1 MNILLDTNAYTA
13 LMSGRPEV
21 TERVRQ
27 SEKVLLSSVVAG
39 ELLFG
44 FHNGTRFEENYR
56 HLSAFLE
63 NPFVELLPVTLNT
76 ANRFG
81 RIAAALRSKG
91 NPIPTN
97 DIWIAAHT
105 MESGGDLLSY
115 DQHFSAVDGLAWIHL
130 RA

>member
-1 MNILLDTNAYTA
+1 MNILLDTNAYSA

-21 TERVRQ
+21 AERVRLA
-27 SEKVLLSSVVAG
+27 EKIVLSTVVAG

-44 FHNGTRFEENYR
+44 FRNGTRFEENYHR
-56 HLSAFLE
+56 LSAFLD

-76 ANRFG
+76 ADRFG

-97 DIWIAAHT
+97 DICIAAHT

-115 DQHFSAVDGLAWIHL
+115 DQHFSAVDGLAWIPL
-130 RA
+130 RT